1 MENHRTI
8 KGIAMR
14 NILLI
19 LLMCLG
25 LTSFSQ
31 PLAGIISSSQNNIS
45 TGNVIPTSGLV
56 REYLLN
62 GDGVETISATNG
74 TLTGCT
80 PIAGI
85 NGEANGALSF
95 NGSSDFISFT
105 ATSAYSNMTIS
116 CWLNI
121 NNVTAAGYFIGY
133 TAAGIRYN
141 GTDFMPKIGTGTS
154 NALAY
159 TKADAWIHFLIER
172 TSSTSYNLY
181 INNSLLGVF
190 TNSTS
195 DNLYV
200 SFLGKR
206 SDGFYYNGKIDNV
219 RIYNRVLT
227 SGERSS
233 LFAEKL

>member
-1 MENHRTI
+1 M
-8 KGIAMR
+8 K

-19 LLMCLG
+19 ILLSFSLN
-25 LTSFSQ
+25 SFSQ
-31 PLAGIISSSQNNIS
+31 PLIGIISSSQNNVS
-45 TGNVIPTSGLV
+45 SGNIIPTSGLV

-62 GDGVETISATNG
+62 GNGNETISGING

-80 PIAGI
+80 AIAGI

-95 NGSSDFISFT
+95 NGSSDFVSFT
-105 ATSAYSNMTIS
+105 ATSLYATMTVS

-121 NNVTAAGYFIGY
+121 NNVTTTSYFIGY
-133 TAAGIRYN
+133 TTAGVRYN

-190 TNSTS
+190 TNSTT
-195 DNLYV
+195 DNFYV
-200 SFLGKR
+200 SLLGKR
-206 SDGFYYNGKIDNV
+206 SDGYFFNGKMDNV